1 MQNPMDISLGS
12 LIHETTVINT
22 VRLIEKWNAS
32 GSLNRVGLIEEV
44 RLIGYGYI
52 NIQ

>member
-12 LIHETTVINT
+12 LIHETTAINT
-22 VRLIEKWNAS
+22 VRLIEKWNS